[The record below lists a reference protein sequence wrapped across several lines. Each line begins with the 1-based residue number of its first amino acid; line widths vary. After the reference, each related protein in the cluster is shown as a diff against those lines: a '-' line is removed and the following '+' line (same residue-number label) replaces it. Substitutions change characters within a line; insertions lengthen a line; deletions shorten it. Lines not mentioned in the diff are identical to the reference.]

1 MSPKPSWKRAASKI
15 RSSAAEVRD
24 AGAGTFS
31 DAMFV
36 ADESFVP
43 TSHKGLTYPFGH
55 PVIEADQPF
64 AVVPGLRLVRLTVPG
79 PLKHINC
86 WLIDDHDD
94 RGAGVALVD
103 TGMNLPDAR
112 AAWKALAKGALAGER
127 ITRVIGTH
135 FHPDH
140 IGLAGWMCAHHDC
153 PLVMTRGEWLTARM
167 LSADARDTVPDEM
180 TAFWRAGGW
189 DDAQVAHG
197 TSRGWS
203 GFRRIITPMPLS
215 YQRIADGDTLMIG
228 GRPWRIVTGSGH
240 SPEHACLLDEERGI
254 LISGDQVLP
263 RISSNVS
270 LGVTEPNADPLGEW
284 LDSIA
289 KLKHLP
295 HNLLVLPGHG
305 DAFTGLHVRLDA
317 LDREHRD
324 RLDELA
330 VFIAE
335 APRRAVDCFGRLFRR
350 AIGPEVLGMAT
361 GEALAHLRRL
371 EVEGRAVKDVI
382 DGVWWYRAPN
392 RG

>member
-1 MSPKPSWKRAASKI
+1 MS
-15 RSSAAEVRD
+15 SSTLNGDSSITA
-24 AGAGTFS
+24 
-31 DAMFV
+31 FV

-55 PVIEADQPF
+55 PVIEPDVPF
-64 AVVPGLRLVRLTVPG
+64 DIVSVLKLVRLTVPG

-94 RGAGVALVD
+94 RGPGMALVD

-112 AAWKALAKGALAGER
+112 TAWKALSKGAFAGVR
-127 ITRVIGTH
+127 ITKVIGTH

-140 IGLAGWMCAHHDC
+140 IGLAGWMCDHHDC

-167 LSADARDTVPDEM
+167 LAADARDDVPEEM
-180 TAFWRAGGW
+180 IAFWRAGGW
-189 DDAQVAHG
+189 DDDQVAHG
-197 TSRGWS
+197 TARGWS
-203 GFRRIITPMPLS
+203 GFRRIITPLPLGFR
-215 YQRIADGDTLMIG
+215 RIADGDTLMIG

-270 LGVTEPNADPLGEW
+270 LGVTEPEADPLGEW

-289 KLKHLP
+289 KLKRLP
-295 HNLLVLPGHG
+295 HHLLVLPGHG
-305 DAFTGLHVRLDA
+305 DPFNGLHVRLDA

-350 AIGPEVLGMAT
+350 AIGPDVLGMAT

-371 EVEGRAVKDVI
+371 EVEGRAVKDVV
-382 DGVWWYRAPN
+382 DGVWWYRAP
-392 RG
+392 

>member
-1 MSPKPSWKRAASKI
+1 MTRISPDAAL
-15 RSSAAEVRD
+15 
-24 AGAGTFS
+24 
-31 DAMFV
+31 V
-36 ADESFVP
+36 ADESFVA

-55 PVIEADQPF
+55 VGPEPDQVMTVAD
-64 AVVPGLRLVRLTVPG
+64 GLRWVRLTVPG

-94 RGAGVALVD
+94 RGPGVALVD
-103 TGMNLPDAR
+103 TGMNLPEAR
-112 AAWKALAKGALAGER
+112 AAWKAISKGPLAGVR
-127 ITRVIGTH
+127 ITKVIGTH

-140 IGLAGWMCAHHDC
+140 IGLAGWMCDHHDA
-153 PLVMTRGEWLTARM
+153 PLIMTRGEWLTARM
-167 LSADARDTVPDEM
+167 LAADARDIVPDAM
-180 TAFWRAGGW
+180 IAFWRAAGW
-189 DDAQVAHG
+189 GEEQIAHG
-197 TSRGWS
+197 TARGWS
-203 GFRRIITPMPLS
+203 GFRRIITPLPLS
-215 YQRIADGDTLMIG
+215 YRRVADGGTLMIG

-240 SPEHACLLDEERGI
+240 SPEHACLFDEERGL

-270 LGVTEPNADPLGEW
+270 LGVTEPEADPLGEW

-289 KLKHLP
+289 KLKKLP
-295 HNLLVLPGHG
+295 HDLIVLPGHG
-305 DAFTGLHVRLDA
+305 DVFSGLHVRLDA

-350 AIGPEVLGMAT
+350 AIGPEVYGMAT

-382 DGVWWYRAPN
+382 DGVWWYRAPHTA
-392 RG
+392 